1 MPRYHYNRVHNPD
14 EAKCPIVGL
23 SIDANNHQS
32 EWHTHQRA
40 QLLYQANGKIVWHT
54 ENYVGSLTPLQA
66 VWLPPGTTHRT
77 IMHGQFSYRSLYFD
91 PLIYSQ
97 LPNEILTIEIVPL
110 LREIILRI
118 TEWPADQTLSPTQ
131 LRLIEVLFD
140 ELTVA
145 HQAGLSLPLPEDK
158 RALAIAL
165 ALIEQP
171 DLKQSL
177 EIWGKQVGASSKTL
191 SRLFLKQT
199 GLSFTQWRTQSRLL
213 SAQNYL
219 TEGLSVTNT
228 AHLLGYSSDSAFV
241 AMYRRVYG
249 TSPGKRNKK

>member
-14 EAKCPIVGL
+14 KAKCPIVGL

-32 EWHTHQRA
+32 AWHTHERA
-40 QLLYQANGKIVWHT
+40 QLLYQTNGKIVWHT
-54 ENYVGSLTPLQA
+54 ENHVGSLTSLQA
-66 VWLPPGTTHRT
+66 VWLPAGTAHRT

-91 PLIYSQ
+91 PQTYSQ
-97 LPNEILTIEIVPL
+97 LPNEILTIQIGPL

-145 HQAGLSLPLPEDK
+145 PQAGLKLPLPKDK

-177 EIWGKQVGASSKTL
+177 EIWGKKIGASSKTL
-191 SRLFLKQT
+191 SRLFFKQT
-199 GLSFTQWRTQSRLL
+199 GLSFTQCRLL
-213 SAQNYL
+213 SAQSYL
-219 TEGLSVTNT
+219 AEGLSVTST
-228 AHLLGYSSDSAFV
+228 AHLLGYSSDSAFI
-241 AMYRRVYG
+241 AMYRRIYG
-249 TSPGKRNKK
+249 SSPGKRK